1 MTELSDVSTPQARR
15 DSGIPRL
22 TFADGG
28 PAVLAWLR
36 RMRDE
41 QPVWFDES
49 NGTWSL
55 FRYNDIVRA
64 LRDTDT
70 FCSDPSRSLPPEMA
84 ENAEGSM
91 VSIDPPRHGRLRGLV
106 SHAFTPRLVEQ
117 LAPRIEQIVDEL
129 LDRVLPGQGASGRFD
144 LVGDLAY
151 ELPVIVIGEL
161 LGLPASDRE
170 FLVRCADEFY
180 EIESEDPF
188 DGAYLESMQSTLDE
202 LNAYMLE
209 HAQMRRR
216 KPADDLMTALALAE
230 IDGERLTDRE
240 IRNFAVLLVTA
251 GHITTTALLGNT
263 VLSLGENPDVMAAW
277 RAGSVEPAAVMEEVL
292 RHRSPFTEVYRFT
305 TTDVEIGNAVVPA
318 DQLVRVWLVS
328 GNRDERQFAEPDEFR
343 LDRGTGRHLGFGMGI
358 HYCLG
363 AGLARVET
371 TVALRVLARRT
382 SEITPVQDELKFYDA
397 PGIFCLRSL
406 PVTFQR

>member
-1 MTELSDVSTPQARR
+1 MTELSDVSAQQTSRGG
-15 DSGIPRL
+15 GIPRL

-28 PAVLAWLR
+28 TSVLAWLKG
-36 RMRDE
+36 MRDD
-41 QPVWFDES
+41 QPAWFDES

-55 FRYNDIVRA
+55 FRYNDIVQA

-70 FCSDPSRSLPPEMA
+70 FCSDPSRSLPPEVA

-117 LAPRIEQIVDEL
+117 LGPRIEAIVDDL
-129 LDRVLPGQGASGRFD
+129 LDRALADRSGRFD

-161 LGLPASDRE
+161 LGLPASDRD

-180 EIESEDPF
+180 AVEHDDPF
-188 DGAYLESMQSTLDE
+188 NGEYMESMQSTLDE
-202 LNAYMLE
+202 LNAYMLD
-209 HAQMRRR
+209 HARLRRR
-216 KPADDLMTALALAE
+216 EPADDLMTALALADIE
-230 IDGERLTDRE
+230 GERLTDRE
-240 IRNFAVLLVTA
+240 IRNFAVLLLTA

-277 RAGSVEPAAVMEEVL
+277 RAGTVDPASVMEEVL

-305 TTDVEIGNAVVPA
+305 TTDVEIGDAVIPA

-328 GNRDERQFAEPDEFR
+328 GNRDERQFADPDEFR
-343 LDRGTGRHLGFGMGI
+343 LGRTTGRHLGFGMGI

-371 TVALRVLARRT
+371 TAALRVLSRRT
-382 SEITPVQDELKFYDA
+382 AEITPVLDELRFYDA

-406 PVTFQR
+406 PVTFHR

>member
-1 MTELSDVSTPQARR
+1 
-15 DSGIPRL
+15 
-22 TFADGG
+22 
-28 PAVLAWLR
+28 
-36 RMRDE
+36 MRDDR
-41 QPVWFDES
+41 PAWFDES

-70 FCSDPSRSLPPEMA
+70 FCSDPSRSLPPEMT
-84 ENAEGSM
+84 EEAEGSI
-91 VSIDPPRHGRLRGLV
+91 VSLDPPRHGRLRGLV

-117 LAPRIEQIVDEL
+117 LGPRIEEIVDEL
-129 LDRVLPGQGASGRFD
+129 LDRALDGGSGRFD

-151 ELPVIVIGEL
+151 ELPVVVIGEL
-161 LGLPASDRE
+161 LGLPASDRD

-180 EIESEDPF
+180 AIEHDDPF
-188 DGAYLESMQSTLDE
+188 NGEYLQSMQSTLDE
-202 LNAYMLE
+202 LNEYMLD
-209 HAQMRRR
+209 HARRR
-216 KPADDLMTALALAE
+216 RNEPADDLMTALALAE
-230 IDGERLTDRE
+230 IDGERLNDRE
-240 IRNFAVLLVTA
+240 IRNFAVLLLTA

-263 VLSLGENPDVMAAW
+263 VLALGEHPDVMASW
-277 RAGSVEPAAVMEEVL
+277 RDGTVNSAAVMEEVV

-305 TTDVEIGNAVVPA
+305 TKDVEIGGTVIPA

-328 GNRDERQFAEPDEFR
+328 GNRDERQFADPDEFR
-343 LDRGTGRHLGFGMGI
+343 LDRATGRHLGFGLGI

-371 TVALRVLARRT
+371 TAALRVLARRT
-382 SEITPVQDELKFYDA
+382 AGITPVLDELKFYDA

-406 PVTFQR
+406 PVTFHR